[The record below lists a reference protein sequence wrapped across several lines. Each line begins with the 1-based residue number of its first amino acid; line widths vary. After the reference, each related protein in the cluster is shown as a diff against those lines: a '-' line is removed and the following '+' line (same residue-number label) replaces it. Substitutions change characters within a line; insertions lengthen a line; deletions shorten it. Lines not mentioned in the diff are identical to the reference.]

1 MEEHQTKNLDLL
13 SAWASEV
20 VRNWACW
27 ALKRGTVAVGLE
39 AQRRFEELHRR
50 HLEVDLQVLVM
61 SWQLE
66 LLGHPMEV
74 LHSTS
79 SLQLPLVQE
88 LLLALSEWGQL
99 QRWRELHRLAQ
110 TSAALQASDLEAPV
124 PHNSKIV
131 WVQQPLVES
140 PSARSSA
147 LEAGSGAFEA
157 SAESAA
163 ASATALGAASVAAF
177 VAGQQRQQTL
187 AWKSLHLDW
196 CQTGQRSVVRIA

>member
-1 MEEHQTKNLDLL
+1 M
-13 SAWASEV
+13 
-20 VRNWACW
+20 
-27 ALKRGTVAVGLE
+27 
-39 AQRRFEELHRR
+39 
-50 HLEVDLQVLVM
+50 
-61 SWQLE
+61 
-66 LLGHPMEV
+66 
-74 LHSTS
+74 
-79 SLQLPLVQE
+79 
-88 LLLALSEWGQL
+88 
-99 QRWRELHRLAQ
+99 
-110 TSAALQASDLEAPV
+110 
-124 PHNSKIV
+124 IV

-157 SAESAA
+157 SAAESAA